1 MKIQPE
7 FCQVQGALSIINGK
21 MEADYF
27 TLSYVRRDY
36 EIWRIK
42 KSPGRYNT

>member
-27 TLSYVRRDY
+27 TLSHVRRDY
-36 EIWRIK
+36 AIWRIK
-42 KSPGRYNT
+42 KSPRRYNT

>member
-7 FCQVQGALSIINGK
+7 FLPGARGAFYYNGK

-27 TLSYVRRDY
+27 AVSHVRRDY
-36 EIWRIK
+36 AIWRIK
-42 KSPGRYNT
+42 KSTRQYNT